1 MTRLQTRFAAGATL
15 AGFLL
20 AAVPAF
26 AQDARLH
33 LPNLDHLSK
42 RAIDSVDITLDASL
56 LRLAAGFLGSDDRE
70 VRGLLDDLKG
80 IYVRSYTFGEDGAY
94 APSDIEGVRAQLSK
108 SGWARLVD
116 VKSTREASHSE
127 IYMMLDR
134 GTPLGIAIVTSE
146 PRSFTI
152 VNIVGRIDLE
162 RLRKLEGQFG
172 IPRTR

>member
-1 MTRLQTRFAAGATL
+1 MTRRTTHV
-15 AGFLL
+15 L
-20 AAVPAF
+20 AAALVAGLVLGIVPAF

-33 LPNLDHLSK
+33 LPSFDHLSK

-70 VRGLLDDLKG
+70 VRALLEDLKG
-80 IYVRSYTFGEDGAY
+80 IYVRSYRFGEDDAY
-94 APSDIEGVRAQLSK
+94 SAGDLDKVRAQLSK
-108 SGWARLVD
+108 GGWARLVE
-116 VKSTREASHSE
+116 VKADQQASHSE
-127 IYMMLDR
+127 VYMMTDK
-134 GTPLGIAIVTSE
+134 GTPLGLAVVTSD